1 MCVCWGGVV
10 GPLGQASL
18 GRRPEWGGGAVGKS
32 IPMEGIAMQR
42 PWGSTAPEVW
52 EEQQCE

>member
-1 MCVCWGGVV
+1 MCVGGVVV

-18 GRRPEWGGGAVGKS
+18 GRRPEWGGEAVGKS
-32 IPMEGIAMQR
+32 IPMEGTAMQR